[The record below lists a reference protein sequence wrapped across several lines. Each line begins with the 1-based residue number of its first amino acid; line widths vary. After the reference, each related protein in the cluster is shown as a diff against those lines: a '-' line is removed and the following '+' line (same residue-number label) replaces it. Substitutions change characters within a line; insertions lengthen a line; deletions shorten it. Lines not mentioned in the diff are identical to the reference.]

1 MSFIDFKVG
10 YFFGKQSTKYWLMC
24 QEDIETMNKNLT
36 KSKGSFM
43 LWCDAR
49 DQQPEELPS
58 KRQQIEG
65 ELEEIYQKHGN
76 KYSKG

>member
-1 MSFIDFKVG
+1 MDEFGNLVPETIDFKVG
-10 YFFGKQSTKYWLMC
+10 YFFGKQSTKYWLMY

-49 DQQPEELPS
+49 DQQPAN
-58 KRQQIEG
+58 RR
-65 ELEEIYQKHGN
+65 
-76 KYSKG
+76 